1 MPHYHAKVYVT
12 LKPSIL
18 DPQGR
23 TVERALSHLGQQA
36 SGVRVGKFIELQLAG
51 ERAEVEARLKDV
63 AETVLSNPVME
74 DVRWELSEVLPEG
87 QLSEAQ
93 PGGQAAASA

>member
-1 MPHYHAKVYVT
+1 MKFQVRVFVS

-23 TVERALSHLGQQA
+23 TVERALDHLGHA
-36 SGVRVGKFIELQLAG
+36 NVSSVRVGKLIEMVFEG
-51 ERAEVEARLKDV
+51 ERAQVEAQAREL

-74 DVRWELSEVLPEG
+74 TARVEIVELPAEVT
-87 QLSEAQ
+87 A
-93 PGGQAAASA
+93 

>member
-1 MPHYHAKVYVT
+1 MSTFKAKIYVT

-36 SGVRVGKFIELQLAG
+36 SGVRVGKYIELHMEG
-51 ERAEVEARLKDV
+51 ERSDVEARVQDV
-63 AETVLSNPVME
+63 ATTVLSNPVME
-74 DVRWELSEVLPEG
+74 DVRWELEG
-87 QLSEAQ
+87 A
-93 PGGQAAASA
+93 

>member
-1 MPHYHAKVYVT
+1 MSTFKAKIYVT

-36 SGVRVGKFIELQLAG
+36 SGVRVGKYIELNMEG
-51 ERAEVEARLKDV
+51 ERAEVEGRLSEI
-63 AETVLSNPVME
+63 ATTVLSNPVME
-74 DVRWELSEVLPEG
+74 NVRWELTELEVAG
-87 QLSEAQ
+87 A
-93 PGGQAAASA
+93 

>member
-1 MPHYHAKVYVT
+1 MSNFKAKIYVT

-36 SGVRVGKFIELQLAG
+36 TGVRVGKYIELNMEG
-51 ERAEVEARLKDV
+51 ERAEVEGRLSEI
-63 AETVLSNPVME
+63 ATTVLSNPVME
-74 DVRWELSEVLPEG
+74 NVRWELEG
-87 QLSEAQ
+87 A
-93 PGGQAAASA
+93 

>member
-1 MPHYHAKVYVT
+1 MKYKVQVFVS

-23 TVERALSHLGQQA
+23 TVERALAHLGHA
-36 SGVRVGKFIELQLAG
+36 NVSGVRVGKLVELTMEG
-51 ERAEVEARLKDV
+51 ERGAVEAQARDL

-74 DVRWELSEVLPEG
+74 SFRVEVHELAGEP
-87 QLSEAQ
+87 A
-93 PGGQAAASA
+93 

>member
-1 MPHYHAKVYVT
+1 MSTFKAKIYVT

-36 SGVRVGKFIELQLAG
+36 SGVRVGKYIELSMEG
-51 ERAEVEARLKDV
+51 ERAEVEGRVQEIAT
-63 AETVLSNPVME
+63 TVLSNPVME
-74 DVRWELSEVLPEG
+74 NVRWELEG
-87 QLSEAQ
+87 A
-93 PGGQAAASA
+93 

>member
-1 MPHYHAKVYVT
+1 MSTFKAKIYVT

-36 SGVRVGKFIELQLAG
+36 SGVRVGKYIELSMEG
-51 ERAEVEARLKDV
+51 ERAEVEGRLSEI
-63 AETVLSNPVME
+63 ATTVLSNPVME
-74 DVRWELSEVLPEG
+74 NVRWELTELA
-87 QLSEAQ
+87 LSDQGRA
-93 PGGQAAASA
+93 GA

>member
-1 MPHYHAKVYVT
+1 MKYHVQVFVS

-23 TVERALSHLGQQA
+23 TVERALSHLGHENV
-36 SGVRVGKFIELQLAG
+36 SGVRVGKLVEMVMEG
-51 ERAEVEARLKDV
+51 ERAAVEAQARAL

-74 DVRWELSEVLPEG
+74 SFRVEVRELAG
-87 QLSEAQ
+87 A
-93 PGGQAAASA
+93 

>member
-1 MPHYHAKVYVT
+1 MPHYKAKVFVT

-36 SGVRVGKFIELQLAG
+36 SGVRVGKYIELNMDG
-51 ERAEVEARLKDV
+51 ERAEVEGRVQTIAT
-63 AETVLSNPVME
+63 TVLSNPVME
-74 DVRWELSEVLPEG
+74 DVHWELEG
-87 QLSEAQ
+87 A
-93 PGGQAAASA
+93 